1 MAVLTTDILIT
12 GVRRDDCF
20 AWLSDPTNHASILA
34 NAFDQT
40 TDTGDGHFELH
51 LNTLGRKRVMGYRFI
66 GPDDSHGGRRVRVE
80 TTGKRTRGTIN
91 YSLRTM
97 KPSKNTLITLHLDY
111 DPGGTLGGL
120 WNAVALRASLESGMQ
135 TMLQNVDRSIPRNK

>member
-1 MAVLTTDILIT
+1 
-12 GVRRDDCF
+12 
-20 AWLSDPTNHASILA
+20 
-34 NAFDQT
+34 
-40 TDTGDGHFELH
+40 
-51 LNTLGRKRVMGYRFI
+51 MGYRFI